1 MTLGEVARQLSE
13 FRGVKNTKGEK
24 DRLYKHLVRL
34 QELEADIEG
43 LAKFTGMDKSLKL
56 KAYVVFSNIVP
67 MTFNEERLHKDKI
80 DFITFQDVLKIGGH
94 SVN

>member
-13 FRGVKNTKGEK
+13 FRGVKSSKGKK

-34 QELEADIEG
+34 QELQTDIEG
-43 LAKFTGMDKSLKL
+43 LAKFTNMDKSLNL

-67 MTFNEERLHKDKI
+67 MTFNEKRLHKNKI
-80 DFITFQDVLKIGGH
+80 EFLTFQQLDSL
-94 SVN
+94 N